1 MNKREKIIIFGLI
14 IIIIVLLVG
23 LTTLSL
29 GNNYFSNNDKSIDGM
44 QKYDFNSVFKM
55 DVPDNVRFLK
65 EWNNTD
71 EFGFGDGYTYF
82 DKKNKFAV
90 HYAESPMIT
99 HEFVNSLLESVNKS
113 GNFTF
118 EHDNDMIIVH
128 MKKNNGKIGKTFEKT
143 HFKEGIL
150 VQKGH
155 TLIMIQGNDLDF
167 IKSMANTIEFC
178 Q

>member
-1 MNKREKIIIFGLI
+1 MNKKEKIIIFGLI

-29 GNNYFSNNDKSIDGM
+29 GNFSNNDKSIDGM

-71 EFGFGDGYTYF
+71 ESSFGDGYTYF

-99 HEFVNSLLESVNKS
+99 HESVNSVLESGNKS
-113 GNFTF
+113 GNITF

-128 MKKNNGKIGKTFEKT
+128 WNKNNGKIGKTFEKSK
-143 HFKEGIL
+143 FKEGII

-155 TLIMIQGNDLDF
+155 TIIFIYGNDLDF

>member
-1 MNKREKIIIFGLI
+1 MDKREKIIIFGLI

-29 GNNYFSNNDKSIDGM
+29 GNFSNNDKSIDGM

-71 EFGFGDGYTYF
+71 EFNFGDVYTYF

-90 HYAESPMIT
+90 KYMESPMIT
-99 HEFVNSLLESVNKS
+99 HEFVNSFLESENKS
-113 GNFTF
+113 GNITF

-128 MKKNNGKIGKTFEKT
+128 MKKNNGKIGKTLEKT
-143 HFKEGIL
+143 NFKEGIMI
-150 VQKGH
+150 QKGH

-167 IKSMANTIEFC
+167 IKSMANTIEFY